1 MENSNK
7 AIQKKRM
14 MSYFIEATNEIIDKE
29 GLDNLTIR
37 KVADKAGYNSAT
49 LYNYFKNLKHL
60 VFFSSI
66 RYLSSYAKELPK
78 YLGRAINP
86 IDSCLKVWECFAKH
100 SYNNPRVY
108 QLIFFGGFS
117 SDTVNNSIKTY
128 YEIFPEQIG
137 EDVKEYMP
145 MLMEDNLYKRDYILL
160 KKALKD
166 TDISDE
172 DIRSINE
179 MNILIYR
186 GMMADIETNYFNLSI
201 DDAVSKTLKYV
212 KRVFKA
218 YGIETDNNKV

>member
-14 MSYFIEATNEIIDKE
+14 MSYFIEATNEIIENE
-29 GLDNLTIR
+29 GLESLTIR

-49 LYNYFKNLKHL
+49 LYNYFENLKHL
-60 VFFSSI
+60 IFFSSI
-66 RYLSSYAKELPK
+66 RHLSDYAKDLPG
-78 YLGRAINP
+78 YLDKAKNP
-86 IDSCLKVWECFAKH
+86 IDACLKVWECFAKH
-100 SYNNPRVY
+100 SYNHPEVY

-128 YEIFPEQIG
+128 YEIFPEQIS

-145 MLMEDNLYKRDYILL
+145 MLLEDNLYERDYILL
-160 KKALKD
+160 KRALQD
-166 TDISDE
+166 TDINEE

-186 GMMADIETNYFNLSI
+186 GMMSDMEANYLNLTI
-201 DDAVSKTLKYV
+201 DEAVNKTLKYI
-212 KRVFKA
+212 KKVFKA
-218 YGIETDNNKV
+218 YDIKTDN